1 MGIFLLRLSV
11 VASRVLFT
19 AIYVFHISLALR
31 VFQWVEDAGYEC
43 LVLGCET
50 GEGHLIHFLVADAVG
65 EVPFDI

>member
-1 MGIFLLRLSV
+1 MGIFLLRLRV

-19 AIYVFHISLALR
+19 AICVFHISLALR
-31 VFQWVEDAGYEC
+31 VCQWLEGAGYEG

-50 GEGHLIHFLVADAVG
+50 GEGHLMHFLVADAVG